1 MKILEVLSTVLITFG
16 LTIGACG
23 QPVQDRSSMNRI
35 QNTATGIGT
44 PVRTPT
50 TMPGLEGMPMPSD
63 EITKPI
69 LLDDE
74 LREIHDAV
82 PSFIWVLNRDG
93 FAQPDYPTLPPMTL
107 KHVTIG
113 QFLQYV
119 QAAFPGVQC
128 VRIDG
133 PEGSLYSIRIAGS
146 PDRPRTN
153 HVRLYRLS
161 DIINAQANE
170 SEAKDKDTTK
180 ARDERMK
187 TATNDVLSLLQ
198 AALDQTDPDGA
209 SSLKIH
215 EPTLTLMFKGSLAKQ
230 EVLEE
235 ALQTLTPSKSPFFG
249 GGGRSPR
256 AGGFSGGGGGSVDS
270 FEAAQRYTDIAKA
283 LMDSSNGTQDQLKQ
297 LEAQRDQLQAQREQ
311 LQAELGALRAQ
322 SAQPQAKAAAPGNK

>member
-1 MKILEVLSTVLITFG
+1 MKIPEVLSIGLITFG

-35 QNTATGIGT
+35 QNTAAPVGT
-44 PVRTPT
+44 PVRAPT

-119 QAAFPGVQC
+119 QVAFPGVQC

-133 PEGSLYSIRIAGS
+133 PEGSLYSIRVAGS
-146 PDRPRTN
+146 PDRPRTS

-161 DIINAQANE
+161 DIINAQADE
-170 SEAKDKDTTK
+170 EAAKDKDANKSRDDRIK
-180 ARDERMK
+180 A
-187 TATNDVLSLLQ
+187 ATNDVLSLLQ

-235 ALQTLTPSKSPFFG
+235 ALQTLTPRRGLGRSFG
-249 GGGRSPR
+249 GS
-256 AGGFSGGGGGSVDS
+256 SGGKSSDP
-270 FEAAQRYTDIAKA
+270 FDAADAANRSAADA
-283 LMDSSNGTQDQLKQ
+283 LRMFSDQSSATQDQLRQ
-297 LEAQRDQLQAQREQ
+297 LEAQRDQLQAE
-311 LQAELGALRAQ
+311 LAELRSRLAQ
-322 SAQPQAKAAAPGNK
+322 TQPKPAAPGNK

>member
-93 FAQPDYPTLPPMTL
+93 FAQPDYPTTPAMTL
-107 KHVTIG
+107 KHVTISPI
-113 QFLQYV
+113 LCNMSRRHSPARPV
-119 QAAFPGVQC
+119 H

-209 SSLKIH
+209 SSLAKIH
-215 EPTLTLMFKGSLAKQ
+215 EPTLTLMFKGSPC
-230 EVLEE
+230 E
-235 ALQTLTPSKSPFFG
+235 TGSS
-249 GGGRSPR
+249 GRSTSDADTRIALLWRRRPI
-256 AGGFSGGGGGSVDS
+256 
-270 FEAAQRYTDIAKA
+270 AACRRFFRRRW
-283 LMDSSNGTQDQLKQ
+283 G
-297 LEAQRDQLQAQREQ
+297 
-311 LQAELGALRAQ
+311 LG
-322 SAQPQAKAAAPGNK
+322 